1 MEVEDP
7 DRRQRIG
14 RAVEQLVELRERR
27 VELIH
32 EDPAHRVDDR
42 DLVAG
47 IGVVDE
53 PAAAGCLVRIVDRPQ
68 DGAIGVEVLV
78 DLALIPDVVA
88 AGDDVNAAVEQLLG
102 QARGETGTGRHVL
115 TVRDDEIDVPVVPQL
130 RQDGGH
136 RQPARLADDVAD
148 DADANLVAAGAHRA

>member
-27 VELIH
+27 IELVH
-32 EDPAHRVDDR
+32 EDAAHRVDDR

-53 PAAAGCLVRIVDRPQ
+53 PAAARCLVGVVDRPK

-78 DLALIPDVVA
+78 DLALVPDVVA
-88 AGDDVNAAVEQLLG
+88 AGDDVDAAAEQLLG
-102 QARGETGTGRHVL
+102 QARGETGTRRDVL
-115 TVRDDEIDVPVVPQL
+115 AVRDDEVDVPVVPKL
-130 RQDGGH
+130 GQDGGH
-136 RQPARLADDVAD
+136 RQPARFADDVAD
-148 DADANLVAAGAHRA
+148 DADAKLVAAGAHRA

>member
-27 VELIH
+27 VELVH
-32 EDPAHRVDDR
+32 EDAAHGVDDR

-53 PAAAGCLVRIVDRPQ
+53 PAAAGCLVGVVDRAQ
-68 DGAIGVEVLV
+68 DGAIGVEIVV
-78 DLALIPDVVA
+78 DLALVPDVVA
-88 AGDDVNAAVEQLLG
+88 AGDDVDAAAEQLLG
-102 QARGETGTGRHVL
+102 QARGEPGAGRDVL
-115 TVRDDEIDVPVVPQL
+115 AVGDDEVDVQ
-130 RQDGGH
+130 
-136 RQPARLADDVAD
+136 
-148 DADANLVAAGAHRA
+148 LVAQVGQGVHRPPAGPACR